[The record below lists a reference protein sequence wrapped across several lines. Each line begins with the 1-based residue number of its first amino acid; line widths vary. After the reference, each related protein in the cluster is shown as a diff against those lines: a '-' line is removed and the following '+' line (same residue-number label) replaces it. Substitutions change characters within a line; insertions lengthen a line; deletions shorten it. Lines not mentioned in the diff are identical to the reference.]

1 MSSNLDKLDYLAPMF
16 LNEYVFATARA
27 KEIVSYKTLI
37 HPFDEYVWCFTMAS
51 AFLIFATI
59 CILTKL
65 ENFIT
70 LTQTPKYNT
79 FEGYIIC
86 IISPA
91 CVNRPCRLTFQTYP
105 LSLVFCCK
113 RIFLTSNFICIMAR
127 LEVSLFSFGLS
138 VDTSCLWDIAQPSFH
153 S

>member
-1 MSSNLDKLDYLAPMF
+1 MSSYLDKLDYLAPMF

-37 HPFDEYVWCFTMAS
+37 HPFDKYVWCFTLAS
-51 AFLIFATI
+51 AFLILATI
-59 CILTKL
+59 CTLTKL

-70 LTQTPKYNT
+70 QTQTPKNNT
-79 FEGYIIC
+79 FEGYNLQIPTGVII
-86 IISPA
+86 P
-91 CVNRPCRLTFQTYP
+91 RRLTFQTYL
-105 LSLVFCCK
+105 LSLVFCSK
-113 RIFLTSNFICIMAR
+113 RIFLTSNFRCNMVC

-138 VDTSCLWDIAQPSFH
+138 VGTSCQWDIAQPSFH